1 MQFKWR
7 EPEACGTTP
16 LANAAAFLSSHDMN
30 RSISPRWLVA
40 FVVFVLAVASSHAAD
55 WPQYR
60 GPRASGVDTSEPL
73 PTEWNI
79 ATGKNVRW
87 QTPLPGLAHAS
98 PIVSG
103 DRIYVATVAGPS
115 DKELKVGLYGDIAPV
130 SETGSNQWR
139 LLAIERASGKILWN
153 VLGHEAAPRVKRHP
167 KSTHCNS
174 TPATDGHRIVTIF
187 GSEGLF
193 CFDTDGKLL
202 WKKDLGPMDSGYYVV
217 PSAQWGF
224 ASSPIIHDG
233 KVIVL
238 CDVQTNSFLAA
249 YEIASGKELWRT
261 ARNDV
266 PTWSCPTI
274 VESGDRRQIVVNG
287 WHHSGGYAFADG
299 KELWRLNGGGDI
311 PVPTPIFANG
321 LIYLTSAH
329 GNLRPMRA
337 IRPDAVGDITASTP
351 VGTNVAIAWVHPR
364 QGSYMQTPIAV
375 NNRVYGCSDA
385 GVITC
390 FDGKTGRILY
400 SERLGLSQ
408 GYTAS
413 PVSDGRY
420 LYFSGETGKVVV
432 VPVTDQ
438 FSIAANNDLGDIC
451 MATPAISDG
460 TIFFRTQTKLIAI
473 GGM

>member
-1 MQFKWR
+1 M
-7 EPEACGTTP
+7 
-16 LANAAAFLSSHDMN
+16 NSS
-30 RSISPRWLVA
+30 SSPRWLVA
-40 FVVFVLAVASSHAAD
+40 FVVFALAVASSHAAD

-60 GPRASGVDTSEPL
+60 GPQASGVNTSKPL

-98 PIVSG
+98 PIISG
-103 DRIYVATVAGPS
+103 DRIYVATVVGLS
-115 DKELKVGLYGDIAPV
+115 DKELKVGLYGDIASV

-139 LLAIERASGKILWN
+139 LLAVERASGKILWN
-153 VLGHEAAPRVKRHP
+153 VLGHEAVPRVKRHP

-174 TPATDGHRIVTIF
+174 TPATDGRRIVTLF

-193 CFDTDGKLL
+193 CFDTEGKLL

-261 ARNDV
+261 TRNDV

-287 WHHSGGYAFADG
+287 WHHSGGYAFANG
-299 KELWRLNGGGDI
+299 NELWRLNGGGDI

-351 VGTNVAIAWVHPR
+351 AGTNAAIAWVHPR

-390 FDGKTGRILY
+390 FDGKTGRIFY

-413 PVSDGRY
+413 PVSDGRH
-420 LYFSGETGKVVV
+420 LYFPGETGKVVV

-460 TIFFRTQTKLIAI
+460 TIFFRTQSKLIAI